1 MFSYLYN
8 LYYYN
13 SNEIDTAKEQIIF
26 FEDRIKNIVC
36 KNITQEEKETKIQRI
51 RQTIECIKYTY
62 SLY

>member
-13 SNEIDTAKEQIIF
+13 PTEIDTAKEQILF

-36 KNITQEEKETKIQRI
+36 KNISETEKEEKIQRI

>member
-13 SNEIDTAKEQIIF
+13 SKEIETAKEQINF

-36 KNITQEEKETKIQRI
+36 KNN
-51 RQTIECIKYTY
+51 
-62 SLY
+62 